1 MENEK
6 FQMSERDLLVQLME
20 RVDFLTA
27 KVNDLSCQT
36 MAKLSDHDRRIEI
49 NEKCIDNLKE
59 MLKGKQDLL
68 KVIIGI
74 GTVAIIALIYHITGY
89 KI

>member
-36 MAKLSDHDRRIEI
+36 MAKLNDHENRIE
-49 NEKCIDNLKE
+49 CIEN
-59 MLKGKQDLL
+59 KQTIGNVALA
-68 KVIIGI
+68 IGI
-74 GTVAIIALIYHITGY
+74 IAVIALIYHMTGY

>member
-36 MAKLSDHDRRIEI
+36 MAKLNDHENRIE
-49 NEKCIDNLKE
+49 CIEN
-59 MLKGKQDLL
+59 KQTIGNVALA
-68 KVIIGI
+68 IGI
-74 GTVAIIALIYHITGY
+74 IAVIALIYHLTGY

>member
-6 FQMSERDLLVQLME
+6 FQLSERDLLVQLME

-36 MAKLSDHDRRIEI
+36 MAKLNDHDKRIE
-49 NEKCIDNLKE
+49 CIEN
-59 MLKGKQDLL
+59 KQTIGNIALA
-68 KVIIGI
+68 IGI
-74 GTVAIIALIYHITGY
+74 IAVIALIYHMTGY

>member
-6 FQMSERDLLVQLME
+6 FKGTQRDLLVEVAKDIGYLKEQL
-20 RVDFLTA
+20 
-27 KVNDLSCQT
+27 KDLSCQT
-36 MAKLSDHDRRIEI
+36 MAKLNDHDRRLDTT
-49 NEKCIDNLKE
+49 EKCLETLKE

-68 KVIIGI
+68 RIIITI
-74 GTVAIIALIYHITGY
+74 GTVALIALIYHMTGY

>member
-1 MENEK
+1 MEQEK

-36 MAKLSDHDRRIEI
+36 MAKLSDHDRRLDCIEQ
-49 NEKCIDNLKE
+49 
-59 MLKGKQDLL
+59 KQTIFNVALA
-68 KVIIGI
+68 IGGI
-74 GTVAIIALIYHITGY
+74 GIIALIYHMTGY